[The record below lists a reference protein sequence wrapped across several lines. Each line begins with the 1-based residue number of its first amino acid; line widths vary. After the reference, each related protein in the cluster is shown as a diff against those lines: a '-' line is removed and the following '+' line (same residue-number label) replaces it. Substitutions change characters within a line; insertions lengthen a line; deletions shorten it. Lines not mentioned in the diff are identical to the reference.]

1 MPRRRKPHPLARAVG
16 ARIKELRK
24 EKGLTLE
31 KLAYEGSLGS
41 KGHLSDLEKGL
52 AVPNI
57 QTLAALA
64 ERLDVLAA
72 DLLVLPQDD
81 ERQRLIDLT
90 RFLTPRQLARVARDV
105 EELVARAKRS

>member
-1 MPRRRKPHPLARAVG
+1 M
-16 ARIKELRK
+16 

-41 KGHLSDLEKGL
+41 KGHLSDLERGL
-52 AVPNI
+52 AVPTI

-72 DLLVLPQDD
+72 DLLIFPEDE
-81 ERQRLIDLT
+81 ERQRLIDRT
-90 RFLTPRQLARVARDV
+90 RLLTPRQLARVARDV
-105 EELVARAKRS
+105 EDLLARTKKP